1 MKYRS
6 GSKWVL
12 AVAALPLLAGCGGA
26 GDALGINKRPPDEF
40 TVVSKPPLVMPPD
53 YRLRPPD
60 AANPRPQTVDSESM
74 AVDALFP
81 GRTEVPPAPS
91 KGELSLLKA
100 AGAQAATSDVRSNLS
115 DDVDTVVP
123 KGHLTKDILKSG
135 PVEEETAKVVRLE
148 PEPVQ

>member
-1 MKYRS
+1 MKYGT
-6 GSKWVL
+6 GSKGLLVL
-12 AVAALPLLAGCGGA
+12 AAFGLLAGCGGA
-26 GDALGINKRPPDEF
+26 GDALGVNKRPPDEF
-40 TVVSKPPLVMPPD
+40 TVVSKAPLVMPPE

-60 AANPRPQTVDSESM
+60 AANPRPESVDSESM
-74 AVDALFP
+74 AIDALFP

-100 AGAQAATSDVRSNLS
+100 VGAQAASPEVRSNLS

-148 PEPVQ
+148 PEPVR